1 MLAVSGRQDL
11 NLRPLDPQIT
21 AHRSHSASC
30 QVKRHLQAAPGL
42 LSVLSLLYS
51 AAVLR
56 GRRPAGPARPGRFE
70 HDAASHS
77 GRPVR
82 DHHTLGGRASHVLG
96 PQSAKTSSR
105 VYESGG
111 AQPDFFGLCLVTTHS
126 GKSKRSDMLSAAKA
140 NPREPVRV
148 SLDGNQVRTVE
159 APDCENFTKVD

>member
-1 MLAVSGRQDL
+1 MSGRQDL

-70 HDAASHS
+70 HGAASHS

-82 DHHTLGGRASHVLG
+82 DHHTPSVVEPA
-96 PQSAKTSSR
+96 TSRSTIGEDIVSG

-148 SLDGNQVRTVE
+148 SLDGNQVRAVE
-159 APDCENFTKVD
+159 ASGCENFTKVG